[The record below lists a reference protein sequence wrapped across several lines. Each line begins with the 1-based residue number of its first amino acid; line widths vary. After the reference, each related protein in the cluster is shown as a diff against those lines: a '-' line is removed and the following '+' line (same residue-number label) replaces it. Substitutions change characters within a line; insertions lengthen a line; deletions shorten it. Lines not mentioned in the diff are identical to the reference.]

1 MVGAAGL
8 EPATTC
14 LEGTQLLFPLTDLNL
29 NAFCKQSQDQ
39 NVLGSGWTMYPVEA
53 SERGVDR
60 AVSEISNRICSC
72 LPRRGMSFMSI
83 FQTTKPLVTPKV
95 VAQSD
100 RWVVEPD
107 LQGHGSARL
116 IRVTRLN
123 PLPNS
128 LETVS
133 LVWSLRRHFK
143 VATARN
149 RHHRTWRRR
158 VVEDSNT
165 TLRTY
170 ACDGCGDH
178 GSCMGFVGIT

>member
-1 MVGAAGL
+1 VVGAAGL

-72 LPRRGMSFMSI
+72 LPRRGMSCTSI

-95 VAQSD
+95 VARSD
-100 RWVVEPD
+100 KWVVEPE

-116 IRVTRLN
+116 IRVTKFN

-128 LETVS
+128 LGNRFIGVVTAAALQSSPPPEIATS
-133 LVWSLRRHFK
+133 GDLVPNISYCNNGK
-143 VATARN
+143 VMGLIVRY
-149 RHHRTWRRR
+149 WRKHDLVR
-158 VVEDSNT
+158 
-165 TLRTY
+165 
-170 ACDGCGDH
+170 
-178 GSCMGFVGIT
+178 